1 MINPQMK
8 NYNYYLLGDVDDYGQ
23 ETIPTTPTG
32 TIKMAINLK
41 TENTADNIIFNDS
54 QYIGLTHQPV
64 TDKYIIDYNGMKL
77 KVILVN
83 DFGRIKTVFMAVM

>member
-23 ETIPTTPTG
+23 EIIPTTPTG

-64 TDKYIIDYNGMKL
+64 TDKYVIDYNGTKL
-77 KVILVN
+77 KVLLVSS
-83 DFGRIKTVFMAVM
+83 FGRFNSCQMAVM